1 MGASRI
7 MQSATVIGTTWPR
20 MIFVQG
26 EERRELL
33 AQGPLFSVG
42 RKPEKDLSLLNP
54 RVSRDHAQIVYEAG
68 SYVLQDQES
77 KHGTYVNGERVTRHR
92 LQGNDRIEFGVRGEG
107 YLLFDPDSSGAST
120 ARDFLSQIA
129 ERRPPSSV
137 SDLEMLTLFVEAA
150 RKLNTGGVL
159 GDVLIT
165 LLDTL
170 LKLTRSERAY
180 VFVRNADGGFQLAA
194 GRNEKGEP
202 LNDDSTISHSI
213 LQDAVSSGSEFLLT
227 DVADFGQLANRQSVV
242 AQQLRTVICI
252 PLRGVNIQATAEE
265 APKQNEIRT
274 ILYLDSRRVGG
285 KLTGV
290 SAEILRAVASEAAT
304 LIENA
309 RLVQSEQAAR
319 RYQQELAIAASIQQ
333 RLMAVDIPKTPFARV
348 AARSIPCTEIGGDF
362 FDVIFT
368 GEKLSLVV
376 ADVCGK
382 GVSAALLASIIQG
395 MLYLHLMQGR
405 DLAEGVGAVNRFLCE
420 RNLGEKYATLLVA
433 RIAADGELEYINC
446 GHVPPLLISAS
457 GATQLTNSNMPV
469 GMFPEA
475 QYELGHARCQPGE
488 RVLIVT
494 DGVTEAENQ
503 AGDFF
508 TYERLQSTVASL
520 PGLPALLESVTRFCQ
535 GVPLRDDCTAV
546 EMVYGA

>member
-1 MGASRI
+1 MHSASVI
-7 MQSATVIGTTWPR
+7 ATAWPKL
-20 MIFVQG
+20 IFIQG
-26 EERRELL
+26 QERRDLI
-33 AQGPLFSVG
+33 AQGAVFSVG

-54 RVSRDHAQIVYEAG
+54 RVSRDHALIVPESG
-68 SYVLQDQES
+68 GYVLQDQES

-92 LQGNDRIEFGVRGEG
+92 LQPNDRIEFGVRGEG
-107 YLLFDPDSSGAST
+107 YLLFDPDAAASST

-129 ERRPPSSV
+129 ERRPSSGL

-159 GDVLIT
+159 EDVLVT

-180 VFVRNADGGFQLAA
+180 VFIRKPDGEFQLAA
-194 GRNEKGEP
+194 GRNEKGEA
-202 LNDDSTISHSI
+202 LRDDSTISKSI
-213 LQDAVSSGSEFLLT
+213 LNDAATSGSEFLLT
-227 DVADFGQLANRQSVV
+227 DFADFGALANRQSIV

-252 PLRGVNIQATAEE
+252 PLRGVNIQAKAGE
-265 APKQNEIRT
+265 AADQKAAEIRT
-274 ILYLDSRRVGG
+274 VLYLDSRRTGG
-285 KLTGV
+285 KLSAV
-290 SAEILRAVASEAAT
+290 SADILRAVANEAAT

-333 RLMAVDIPKTPFARV
+333 RLMAVDIPKVPFAKI

-368 GEKLSLVV
+368 GDKLAVVV

-405 DLAEGVGAVNRFLCE
+405 DLIEGVTAVNRFLCE

-433 RIAADGELEYINC
+433 RVAPDGVLEYVNC
-446 GHVPPLLISAS
+446 GHVTPLMMS
-457 GATQLTNSNMPV
+457 GGRIVQTEVANMPV

-475 QYELGHARCQPGE
+475 VYEAG
-488 RVLIVT
+488 RVQCASGDRLLIVT

-508 TYERLQSTVASL
+508 TYERLQEVAPKTS
-520 PGLPALLESVTRFCQ
+520 GLPALLDQVTHFCE

-546 EMVYGA
+546 ELVYGS

>member
-1 MGASRI
+1 MHSASVI
-7 MQSATVIGTTWPR
+7 ATAWPKLVF
-20 MIFVQG
+20 IQG
-26 EERRELL
+26 QERRELI
-33 AQGPLFSVG
+33 AQGAVFSVG

-54 RVSRDHAQIVYEAG
+54 RVSRDHAMIVPESG
-68 SYVLQDQES
+68 GYVLQDQES
-77 KHGTYVNGERVTRHR
+77 KHGTYVNGERISRHR
-92 LQGNDRIEFGVRGEG
+92 LQANDRIEFGVRGEG
-107 YLLFDPDSSGAST
+107 YLLFDPDAAATST

-129 ERRPPSSV
+129 ERRPSSGL

-159 GDVLIT
+159 EDVLVT

-180 VFVRNADGGFQLAA
+180 VFIRRPDGEFQLAA

-202 LNDDSTISHSI
+202 LKDDTTISKSI
-213 LQDAVSSGSEFLLT
+213 LHDATTSGSEFLLT
-227 DVADFGQLANRQSVV
+227 DFADFGALANRQSVV

-252 PLRGVNIQATAEE
+252 PLRGVNIQAKAGEQQPT
-265 APKQNEIRT
+265 EIRT
-274 ILYLDSRRVGG
+274 VLYLDSRRTGG
-285 KLTGV
+285 KLSAV
-290 SAEILRAVASEAAT
+290 SADILRAVANEAAT

-333 RLMAVDIPKTPFARV
+333 RLMAVDIPKVPFATI

-368 GEKLSLVV
+368 GEKLAVVV

-405 DLAEGVGAVNRFLCE
+405 DLVEGVTAVNRFLCE

-433 RIAADGELEYINC
+433 RVGPDGVLEYVNC
-446 GHVPPLLISAS
+446 GHVTPLMISGGRIVQTEVA
-457 GATQLTNSNMPV
+457 NMPV
-469 GMFPEA
+469 GMFPDAVYEA
-475 QYELGHARCQPGE
+475 GNVKCSGGDRL
-488 RVLIVT
+488 LIVT

-503 AGDFF
+503 AGEFF
-508 TYERLQSTVASL
+508 TYERLQQVAPKTS
-520 PGLPALLESVTRFCQ
+520 GLPALLDQVTHFCE

-546 EMVYGA
+546 ELVYES